1 MLSFSRREEPG
12 HGYIQIIGNQR
23 PASDPKGSLSAMTS
37 LALLFTAHATSLS
50 STLRL
55 TLRYMG
61 STLTQS
67 LLGTLPLPH
76 GAKPQLSLWILAFYC
91 NNGFSF
97 TNGLSWPFPLASL
110 DCSSNQPPSMRLTL
124 PSSASSTTCAP
135 AGPQFLWDPRKPFFR
150 RFCLKDAGLNHK
162 WYYSSMWWVPIVP
175 AKQIF
180 QYGGSGLLI
189 ITTNSSTPVDQNHRL
204 LTRNSKQPW

>member
-12 HGYIQIIGNQR
+12 HGYIQIIVNQR

-37 LALLFTAHATSLS
+37 LALLFTAYTTCLS

-67 LLGTLPLPH
+67 LSGLCPCHMVPS
-76 GAKPQLSLWILAFYC
+76 LSFLSESWPSTATMALA
-91 NNGFSF
+91 SPVASP
-97 TNGLSWPFPLASL
+97 GLSHW
-110 DCSSNQPPSMRLTL
+110 QVLTAL
-124 PSSASSTTCAP
+124 QTNHH
-135 AGPQFLWDPRKPFFR
+135 LWDSHYQVQYPAQPQPCWTTIPVGSKETLLR

-162 WYYSSMWWVPIVP
+162 WCYSSMWWVPVVP

-180 QYGGSGLLI
+180 HYSGSGLLI
-189 ITTNSSTPVDQNHRL
+189 ITTISSTPVDQNHRL